1 MRASAGRADSSGG
14 LFFRDKSVIR
24 RTQFLPEVERLAQVF
39 LDIHYFELQDGYQTI
54 KNPDRRESFV
64 TDPPTI

>member
-1 MRASAGRADSSGG
+1 M
-14 LFFRDKSVIR
+14 IR

-54 KNPDRRESFV
+54 KNPDGSESFV
-64 TDPPTI
+64 TDLPTI